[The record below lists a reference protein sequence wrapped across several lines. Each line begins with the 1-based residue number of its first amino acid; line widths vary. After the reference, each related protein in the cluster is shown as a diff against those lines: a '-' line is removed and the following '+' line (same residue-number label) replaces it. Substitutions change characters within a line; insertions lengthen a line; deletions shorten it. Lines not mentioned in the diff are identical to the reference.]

1 MTGFE
6 NKKKEEWGG
15 DRKGEFL
22 KGLKEGRETLW
33 RPRTFA
39 VFHLPAFLFLK
50 QKCFKNK
57 KIKKL
62 ERRLLVFSLCLD
74 CVCLSIYTDPEG
86 FF

>member
-1 MTGFE
+1 LFWFTNGSESLGIEKKKKKKGYNCDLTGFE

-39 VFHLPAFLFLK
+39 VFHLPAFLFF
-50 QKCFKNK
+50 CF
-57 KIKKL
+57 
-62 ERRLLVFSLCLD
+62 
-74 CVCLSIYTDPEG
+74 
-86 FF
+86 